1 MICMLPSWE
10 GRKQGKEEEEEEDD
24 EKETHVKVND
34 EELKRVSDLLNK
46 GGDAIFL
53 CKTEKKRQAED
64 DERES
69 TEAAG
74 QFLSFKDTVC
84 YVIIAFYWE

>member
-46 GGDAIFL
+46 GGDAIFI
-53 CKTEKKRQAED
+53 CKREKKTSGR
-64 DERES
+64 RWKGKHRGGRPIS
-69 TEAAG
+69 
-74 QFLSFKDTVC
+74 
-84 YVIIAFYWE
+84 

>member
-53 CKTEKKRQAED
+53 CKTEKKDKRKTMKGKAP
-64 DERES
+64 RRP
-69 TEAAG
+69 AN
-74 QFLSFKDTVC
+74 FLASRTRC
-84 YVIIAFYWE
+84 ATL

>member
-10 GRKQGKEEEEEEDD
+10 GGKQGKKEEEEEDDD

-53 CKTEKKRQAED
+53 CKTEKKKDKRKTMKGKAP
-64 DERES
+64 RRPANFLAS
-69 TEAAG
+69 RTRCAA
-74 QFLSFKDTVC
+74 L
-84 YVIIAFYWE
+84 

>member
-1 MICMLPSWE
+1 MLPSWE

-53 CKTEKKRQAED
+53 CKTEKKKTSGRRWKGKHQGG
-64 DERES
+64 RPIS
-69 TEAAG
+69 
-74 QFLSFKDTVC
+74 
-84 YVIIAFYWE
+84 